1 MYLVKGT
8 EEDKC
13 FIVRFYVIWLGV
25 RLYLLFI
32 SAVMSVD
39 KISSNVLLSALS
51 LLGSS
56 KDSILNWS

>member
-1 MYLVKGT
+1 
-8 EEDKC
+8 
-13 FIVRFYVIWLGV
+13 
-25 RLYLLFI
+25 
-32 SAVMSVD
+32 VMSVD